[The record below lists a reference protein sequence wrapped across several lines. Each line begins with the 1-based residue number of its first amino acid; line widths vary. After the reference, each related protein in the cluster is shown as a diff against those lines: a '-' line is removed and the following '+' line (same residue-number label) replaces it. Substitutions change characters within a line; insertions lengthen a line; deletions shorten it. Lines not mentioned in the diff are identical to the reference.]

1 MYIFAFS
8 DLNKMESLIPV
19 INKLQAVLTDNY
31 IDLNAL
37 NIFKKILK

>member
-1 MYIFAFS
+1 MWYAMNIFAFS

-31 IDLNAL
+31 GLI
-37 NIFKKILK
+37 K